1 MPPGADGWI
10 GTASAD
16 LAALTM
22 SRLILPWE
30 ANRGRKKMFNDKERN
45 GGAVIHA
52 ADESGMALTIWLVP
66 VRALGEAGAGCQRR
80 SGDAIACDPIH

>member
-1 MPPGADGWI
+1 
-10 GTASAD
+10 
-16 LAALTM
+16 
-22 SRLILPWE
+22 
-30 ANRGRKKMFNDKERN
+30 MFNDKERN